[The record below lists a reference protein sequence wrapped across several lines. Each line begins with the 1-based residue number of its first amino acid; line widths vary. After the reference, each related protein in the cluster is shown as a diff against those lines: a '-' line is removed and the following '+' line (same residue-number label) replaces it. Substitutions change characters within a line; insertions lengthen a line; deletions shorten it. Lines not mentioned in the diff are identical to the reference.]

1 METNMDIDTLN
12 IISKE
17 ARREQLEMNQKA
29 NQILKMS
36 NVQRKQQAWNN
47 LYPKTD
53 LAVYGLTQEE
63 LEECNNTVY

>member
-1 METNMDIDTLN
+1 MDIDTLN

>member
-1 METNMDIDTLN
+1 MDIDTLN

-29 NQILKMS
+29 NQILKMN

-53 LAVYGLTQEE
+53 LAVYGLTKEE